1 MSPFSIDKL
10 NSRPISSSRV
20 DSSSS
25 RSTNDFHPQ
34 PPLPPL
40 LVKCHNQH
48 KDLIM
53 NIYVEVVLPAPHPCH
68 HSNQPPIQ
76 HGMGTS
82 SYVLLLTNSQRVDR
96 GGRPC
101 ICWWLGLLIGNC
113 VHALGVADDLIW
125 IEIHILWKTEGK
137 TLAFQSKSHFKFV
150 NLSTVR
156 SIIQYGCHSGRSQ
169 TGIQDSITSSRTY
182 CRGPLDSHC
191 FSPE

>member
-25 RSTNDFHPQ
+25 RSANDFHPQ

-40 LVKCHNQH
+40 LVKCHIQH

-76 HGMGTS
+76 HGMGTDQILLRSLVDKQPKSRQRGS
-82 SYVLLLTNSQRVDR
+82 SLYLLM
-96 GGRPC
+96 
-101 ICWWLGLLIGNC
+101 
-113 VHALGVADDLIW
+113 AGVADWKLCACIGGGWWFDLNRNSYFMKNRGKNIGFSIKIPFQVRQPEHSQIHHPIW
-125 IEIHILWKTEGK
+125 
-137 TLAFQSKSHFKFV
+137 
-150 NLSTVR
+150 LSFRQKPDRDSGFNHQYSLQR
-156 SIIQYGCHSGRSQ
+156 SSW
-169 TGIQDSITSSRTY
+169 
-182 CRGPLDSHC
+182 
-191 FSPE
+191 